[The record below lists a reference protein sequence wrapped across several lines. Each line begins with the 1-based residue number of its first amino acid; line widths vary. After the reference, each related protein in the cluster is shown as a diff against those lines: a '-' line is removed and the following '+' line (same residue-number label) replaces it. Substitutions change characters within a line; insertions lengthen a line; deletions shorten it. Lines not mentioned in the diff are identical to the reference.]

1 LIRQPAFPPRGVG
14 SKANDVV
21 SLTHRRKSMLNVVL
35 IVILV
40 AAVVVLIAVRV
51 KRGREKQ

>member
-1 LIRQPAFPPRGVG
+1 
-14 SKANDVV
+14 
-21 SLTHRRKSMLNVVL
+21 MLNVVL

-40 AAVVVLIAVRV
+40 AAVIVLIGVRV

>member
-1 LIRQPAFPPRGVG
+1 
-14 SKANDVV
+14 
-21 SLTHRRKSMLNVVL
+21 MLNAVL

-40 AAVVVLIAVRV
+40 AAVVVLIAVRI

>member
-1 LIRQPAFPPRGVG
+1 
-14 SKANDVV
+14 
-21 SLTHRRKSMLNVVL
+21 MLNAVL

-40 AAVVVLIAVRV
+40 AAVVVLVVVRV

>member
-1 LIRQPAFPPRGVG
+1 
-14 SKANDVV
+14 
-21 SLTHRRKSMLNVVL
+21 MLNAVL

>member
-1 LIRQPAFPPRGVG
+1 
-14 SKANDVV
+14 
-21 SLTHRRKSMLNVVL
+21 MLNVVL